1 MKSTSKLLI
10 NTLRMRD
17 KTPPHPSTR
26 TIIAVALAF
35 ATLVALLAYS
45 PKAHSE
51 QAGFNT
57 TVLNTLTDS
66 DQFGGC
72 MIKVNRVP
80 DQLSCRQNTDG
91 IAWLSSRCDTEQGR
105 DSFKQAQLA
114 LLTTGKIAVW
124 VDDTDTT
131 EGFCNVYRT
140 ILSQ

>member
-1 MKSTSKLLI
+1 MRERLTRSSV
-10 NTLRMRD
+10 TLR
-17 KTPPHPSTR
+17 TLSLLL
-26 TIIAVALAF
+26 ALALITY
-35 ATLVALLAYS
+35 ASA
-45 PKAHSE
+45 AHGE

-57 TVLNTLTDS
+57 TVLSTLTDS

-80 DQLSCRQNTDG
+80 DQLSCKQNTSG
-91 IAWLSSRCDTEQGR
+91 VAWLSSQCDTERGM

-114 LLTTGKIAVW
+114 LLTTSKIAVW